1 MQKFIEGLPKV
12 ELHLHIEGSLEP
24 ELMFALAKRNHI
36 DLPYQSVEEV
46 RQAYNFTD
54 LQSFLNIYY
63 AGANVLQ
70 TEQDFYD
77 LAWAYFSKAHEQNVR
92 HAEIF
97 FDPQTHTDRG
107 IPFETV
113 INGLHRAQVDAQEK
127 LDLSS
132 FLILCFLRH
141 LTPQAALETLAQAQP
156 YKQWIIG
163 VGLDSSEKD
172 RPPSLFAEVYK
183 QARAQGYRSVAHAG
197 EEGPAEYVW
206 EALRLLGSQRIDHG
220 VRSVEDPELL
230 QYLKDKHIPLTVCP
244 LSNVKLCVFPSMKEH
259 NIKQLLDM
267 GLRVT
272 INSDDPAYFGGY
284 MNENF
289 IAAQRDLGLTRDD
302 LYRISLN
309 SIEATF
315 LDEARKQVLKQ
326 ELDDYYAAHAE
337 DVR

>member
-12 ELHLHIEGSLEP
+12 ELHLHIEGTLEP
-24 ELMFALAKRNHI
+24 ELMFALAKRNKLK
-36 DLPYQSVEEV
+36 LPFASVEEV
-46 RQAYNFTD
+46 RQAYNFTN
-54 LQSFLNIYY
+54 LQSFLDIYY

-107 IPFETV
+107 IPFGTV
-113 INGLHRAQVDAQEK
+113 IQGLHRAQQDAQEK

-141 LTPQAALETLAQAQP
+141 LPAEAAMRTLDEAQP
-156 YKQWIIG
+156 YKDWIIA

-172 RPPSLFAEVYK
+172 RPPALFEEVYK
-183 QARAQGYRSVAHAG
+183 QARARGYLSVAHAG

-206 EALRLLGSQRIDHG
+206 EALKLLGSQRIDHG
-220 VRSVEDPELL
+220 VRSVDDPELL
-230 QYLKDKHIPLTVCP
+230 KYLVDHRIPLTVCP
-244 LSNVKLCVFPSMKEH
+244 LSNVKLRVFPSMKDH
-259 NIKQLLDM
+259 NIKEMLDM

-272 INSDDPAYFGGY
+272 VNSDDPAYFGGY

-315 LDEARKQVLKQ
+315 LDEPGKMALKQ
-326 ELDDYYAAHAE
+326 ELDDYFAKHGE
-337 DVR
+337 SVR